1 MSIQSYKE
9 IIAWQKAHELV
20 LKVYIITKRFPDEE
34 KFGLSQQMRRA
45 AVSVASN
52 IVEGFARN
60 GVKDSL
66 RFYNQAEA
74 SLKELSYQLLLS
86 YDLGFV
92 QYNDFEKINP
102 LSIETNKVLI
112 GWIKGHIK
120 KPTQILTTNY

>member
-92 QYNDFEKINP
+92 QYNDFEKINT

>member
-1 MSIQSYKE
+1 
-9 IIAWQKAHELV
+9 
-20 LKVYIITKRFPDEE
+20 
-34 KFGLSQQMRRA
+34 MRRA

-92 QYNDFEKINP
+92 QYNDFEKINT